1 MTSMSIGHL
10 HAQPP
15 SLLRLKT
22 VGLTSHHSD
31 KLYYGQ
37 TDQPTEMCKAI
48 YPLSFEWGYTNN
60 DEKITD
66 TDNVNDTLTRVLIL
80 DDVIMELTIT
90 CIW

>member
-31 KLYYGQ
+31 KLYYERR
-37 TDQPTEMCKAI
+37 TDGLYKAI
-48 YPLSFEWGYTNN
+48 
-60 DEKITD
+60 
-66 TDNVNDTLTRVLIL
+66 
-80 DDVIMELTIT
+80 
-90 CIW
+90 